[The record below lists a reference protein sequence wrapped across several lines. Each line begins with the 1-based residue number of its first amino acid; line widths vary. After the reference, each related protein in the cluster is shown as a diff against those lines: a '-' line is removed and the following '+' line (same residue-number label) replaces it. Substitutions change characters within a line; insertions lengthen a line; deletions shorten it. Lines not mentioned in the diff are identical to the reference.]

1 MALVA
6 KLLHPGAVLP
16 AMGELR
22 ACEDV
27 LVASGDGMRT
37 GVRTGVSIV
46 VPGGIRAY
54 YLAVG
59 SGDVGSG
66 DVVSG
71 EEIVIQTY
79 NTSPAPHQILKG
91 DHVAD
96 LVFRYTDAVADG
108 DAAEM
113 GPIA

>member
-16 AMGELR
+16 EMGELR

-27 LVASGDGMRT
+27 LVASGAGMRT
-37 GVRTGVSIV
+37 DVRTGVSIV
-46 VPGGIRAY
+46 VPGGMRAY

-59 SGDVGSG
+59 SGVGSG

-96 LVFRYTDAVADG
+96 LVFRYTEAVADG
-108 DAAEM
+108 YAAEM